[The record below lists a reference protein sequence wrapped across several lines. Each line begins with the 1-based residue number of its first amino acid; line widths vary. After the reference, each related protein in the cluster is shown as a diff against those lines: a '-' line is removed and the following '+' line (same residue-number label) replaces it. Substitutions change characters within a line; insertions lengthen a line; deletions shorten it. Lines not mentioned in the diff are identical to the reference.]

1 MNETQLQAA
10 AHIEQAVPFFWVRD
24 VHASRRFFEDAL
36 GFSMA
41 HQWIDGG
48 RLRWCWLA
56 RDGVAVML
64 QEIAG
69 EAAARGG
76 GGASPDRSAI
86 SIYFIC
92 KDAIAMYRELR
103 SRGVAARRPSVKNG
117 MWITEVAGPDGHRL
131 YFESVTDAREGT
143 EHVD

>member
-10 AHIEQAVPFFWVRD
+10 AYIEQAVPFFWVRD
-24 VHASRRFFEDAL
+24 VQASRGFFEDAL
-36 GFSMA
+36 GFSMT

-64 QEIAG
+64 QELAG
-69 EAAARGG
+69 EAAR
-76 GGASPDRSAI
+76 GGASPGPSVI

-92 KDAIAMYRELR
+92 KDAIAMYHELR

-117 MWITEVAGPDGHRL
+117 MWITEVEGPDGHRL
-131 YFESVTDAREGT
+131 FFESATDAREGT
-143 EHVD
+143 DLHD

>member
-1 MNETQLQAA
+1 MTETQLQAA

-24 VHASRRFFEDAL
+24 IQASRRFFEDGL
-36 GFSMA
+36 GFGMA

-76 GGASPDRSAI
+76 GASPGPSVI
-86 SIYFIC
+86 TIYFIC

-117 MWITEVAGPDGHRL
+117 MWITEVESPDGHRL
-131 YFESVTDAREGT
+131 FFESATDAREGA
-143 EHVD
+143 ELRD